1 MGVHNYAKRVNERAV
16 SAGLP
21 GDNSFATICLL
32 CGIFLPVVSLILIQ
46 NKVNRLAAI
55 PEPGYGACAVF

>member
-1 MGVHNYAKRVNERAV
+1 MSTGVYNYAKRVNERAV
-16 SAGLP
+16 SMGLP
-21 GDNSFATICLL
+21 GDNFFATICLL

-55 PEPGYGACAVF
+55 PEPGF

>member
-16 SAGLP
+16 SMGLP
-21 GDNSFATICLL
+21 GDNSFGTVCLL